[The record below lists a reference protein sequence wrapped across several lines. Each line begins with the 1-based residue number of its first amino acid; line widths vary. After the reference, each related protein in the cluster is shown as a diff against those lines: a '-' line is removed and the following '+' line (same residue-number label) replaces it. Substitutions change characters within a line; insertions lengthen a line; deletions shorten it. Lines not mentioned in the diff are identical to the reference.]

1 MRSKTIMLLSLVMG
15 IITTALFFQYMSKYE
30 TQETASGASV
40 PMEEILVAKDIIN
53 KNEKITAE
61 KLEVV
66 EVPQQSVTWQPLK
79 TVSEAEGKL
88 AGAKIDKGEP
98 ILAHRLLSQKDETVY
113 VSRKVREG
121 YRAVAVSVNLPQSVS
136 NLIEAED
143 RVDVIFSKEDKE
155 AKADKPKVNTKVLLK
170 NARVLAVGRK
180 LIIPEE
186 EKKEGEQPEEYT
198 TVTLELKPDDAFNL
212 INSSEEGNIHFILH
226 TRPAMN
232 DDGSPLENENEG

>member
-1 MRSKTIMLLSLVMG
+1 MKSKTVLLLSLVMG
-15 IITTALFFQYMSKYE
+15 IITTALFFQYMSKVDQSE
-30 TQETASGASV
+30 SASGAAV
-40 PMEEILVAKDIIN
+40 PMAEILVAKDVIN

-61 KLEVV
+61 KLEVIK
-66 EVPQQSVTWQPLK
+66 VPEESISWKAMK

-88 AGAKIDKGEP
+88 AGSKIEKGEP
-98 ILAHRLLSQKDETVY
+98 ILAHRLLSQKDETIY

-121 YRAVAVSVNLPQSVS
+121 YRAVTVSVNLPQSVS

-143 RVDVIFSKEDKE
+143 WVDVIFSKEDKE
-155 AKADKPKVNTKVLLK
+155 AKVDKPKVNTKVLLEK
-170 NARVLAVGRK
+170 ARVLAVGRK
-180 LIIPEE
+180 ISLPEE

-198 TVTLELKPDDAFNL
+198 TVTLELTPQDAFKL
-212 INSSEEGNIHFILH
+212 IHSSQEGNIHFMLH